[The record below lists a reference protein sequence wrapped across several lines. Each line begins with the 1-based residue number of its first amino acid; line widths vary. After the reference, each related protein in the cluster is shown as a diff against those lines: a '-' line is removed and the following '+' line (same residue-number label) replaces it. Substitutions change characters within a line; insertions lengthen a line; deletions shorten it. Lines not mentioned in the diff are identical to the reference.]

1 MNIKWI
7 VIALTKKIMAERRV
21 TERLVA
27 ATSQSHA
34 LELVLHADAKATGER
49 CNN

>member
-21 TERLVA
+21 TERVVA

-34 LELVLHADAKATGER
+34 LELVHAYAKATCER